1 MVLFD
6 EDPVVLMAEATN
18 KFHITPD
25 KDSLTRVHESLHAL
39 HQARALRLDNQTT
52 ILSSLSRKLNK
63 VHSSHNYDVER
74 HDAGQHAQNMLKMD
88 TEKFRIAKGVN
99 DAEIESERLS
109 GELAALRQQ
118 LETLEREGVEGGRK
132 ADMAEDE
139 VVLKLQFY
147 RSLGI
152 DARRDDGTGDFM
164 RAVIRNGE
172 RGDVTVLDLKDGR
185 VDVNAFWDALND
197 EFTRNIFMLF
207 VHDFSI

>member
-1 MVLFD
+1 
-6 EDPVVLMAEATN
+6 MAEATN

-39 HQARALRLDNQTT
+39 HQARSLRLDNQTN
-52 ILSSLSRKLNK
+52 ILSTLSRKLNK
-63 VHSSHNYDVER
+63 VHSAHNYDVER

-147 RSLGI
+147 RSLGV
-152 DARRDDGTGDFM
+152 DARRDEPSGDFKS
-164 RAVIRNGE
+164 AVISNAK
-172 RGDVTVLDLKDGR
+172 RGDVTVIDLKDER
-185 VDVNAFWDALND
+185 ANVNAFWDAL
-197 EFTRNIFMLF
+197 
-207 VHDFSI
+207 

>member
-1 MVLFD
+1 
-6 EDPVVLMAEATN
+6 MAEATN

-39 HQARALRLDNQTT
+39 HQARALRLENQTT

-63 VHSSHNYDVER
+63 VSSAHSYDVER

-132 ADMAEDE
+132 GDLAEDE
-139 VVLKLQFY
+139 MVLKLQFY

-152 DARRDDGTGDFM
+152 DARRDETSGEFKK
-164 RAVIRNGE
+164 AVITNAA
-172 RGDVTVLDLKDGR
+172 RGDVSVLDIDHGKADADL
-185 VDVNAFWDALND
+185 FWDAL
-197 EFTRNIFMLF
+197 
-207 VHDFSI
+207 

>member
-1 MVLFD
+1 
-6 EDPVVLMAEATN
+6 MAEATN

-152 DARRDDGTGDFM
+152 DARRDEGTGDFK
-164 RAVIRNGE
+164 RAIIRNGE
-172 RGDVTVLDLKDGR
+172 RGDVTVLDLKDDR
-185 VDVNAFWDALND
+185 VDVNAFWDAL
-197 EFTRNIFMLF
+197 
-207 VHDFSI
+207 

>member
-6 EDPVVLMAEATN
+6 EDPVELMAEATN

-99 DAEIESERLS
+99 DAEIKSERLS

-152 DARRDDGTGDFM
+152 DARRDEGNGDFKK
-164 RAVIRNGE
+164 AVIRNGD

-185 VDVNAFWDALND
+185 VDVNAFWDAL
-197 EFTRNIFMLF
+197 
-207 VHDFSI
+207 

>member
-6 EDPVVLMAEATN
+6 EDPVELMAEATN

-25 KDSLTRVHESLHAL
+25 KDSLTRVHESLNAL
-39 HQARALRLDNQTT
+39 HQARSLRLDNQTT
-52 ILSSLSRKLNK
+52 ILSTLSRKLNK
-63 VHSSHNYDVER
+63 VHSAHNYDVER

-139 VVLKLQFY
+139 IVLKLQFY

-152 DARRDDGTGDFM
+152 DARRDDASGDFKS
-164 RAVIRNGE
+164 AVISNSE
-172 RGDVTVLDLKDGR
+172 RGDVTVIDLKDER
-185 VDVNAFWDALND
+185 ANVDAFWDAL
-197 EFTRNIFMLF
+197 
-207 VHDFSI
+207 